1 MKKPK
6 SVIFTKYINGI
17 KEEDQAC
24 RIGARLRLRRETMG
38 MSMSELGQQVGL
50 SADRIQKYENGV
62 RKPRLPLLKEL
73 AKALGVDYRALD
85 DPCVTTDKG
94 FMFTLFE
101 MEECYGLMVEQQN
114 GRTVLSFKEDLPV
127 NLSWYLN
134 AWRQTYRSYID
145 KRMRAGSDEEADLLD
160 RKYSRWKFEFPNSV
174 PEAERKQIEKEQLAN
189 KIAALQRQLEEL
201 DKS

>member
-1 MKKPK
+1 
-6 SVIFTKYINGI
+6 
-17 KEEDQAC
+17 
-24 RIGARLRLRRETMG
+24 
-38 MSMSELGQQVGL
+38 MSELGQQVGL
-50 SADRIQKYENGV
+50 SADRIQKYENGI

-94 FMFTLFE
+94 FMFALFE

-134 AWRQTYRSYID
+134 AWRQTYSSYMD
-145 KRMRAGSDEEADLLD
+145 KRMHAGSDEEADLMD
-160 RKYSRWKFEFPNSV
+160 REYSRWKFEFPHSV
-174 PEAERKQIEKEQLAN
+174 SEADRIRIEKEQLAN
-189 KIAALQRQLEEL
+189 KISALQRQLGEL